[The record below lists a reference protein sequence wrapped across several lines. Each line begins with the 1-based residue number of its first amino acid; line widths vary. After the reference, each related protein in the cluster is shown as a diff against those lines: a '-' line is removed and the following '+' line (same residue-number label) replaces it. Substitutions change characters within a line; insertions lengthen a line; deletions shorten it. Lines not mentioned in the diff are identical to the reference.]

1 MVDIFFEFLVFII
14 FRKINAAAM
23 RIPFASLLLV
33 FVSFQL
39 FGQTTSFK
47 DNRWFDYRKYPD
59 YYRNPIR
66 EQAEVIVSADSMIV
80 HLGSKVIRYKVKG
93 VTDVST
99 KNKSSREFKVDYK
112 GTEVTISISRTLE
125 DYMGKRRK
133 IAWIQGNGWIVMV
146 PLTAITPLGY
156 LFPGDVAIDIEAE
169 RTRIVGYYDYD
180 LMRSVDAETY
190 KHADAASSYSLLIWT
205 DDKCKKDIQ
214 IELRADGTGT
224 WWYGQ
229 TAKNCPKKEE
239 QTFKWKLEQVVD
251 EGRRAMMLTLT
262 ADVEAN
268 QYIIDELTDKKLTL
282 RGEFNIGDEKDTT
295 TTAYLSLSRKKKK

>member
-1 MVDIFFEFLVFII
+1 
-14 FRKINAAAM
+14 M
-23 RIPFASLLLV
+23 RILFATLLFA

-39 FGQTTSFK
+39 LGQTTTFK
-47 DNRWFDYRKYPD
+47 DNRWFDYKKYPNF
-59 YYRNPIR
+59 YSNPIR

-99 KNKSSREFKVDYK
+99 KTKSTREFTVEIN
-112 GTEVTISISRTLE
+112 GAEATVAISRTME
-125 DYMGKRRK
+125 EYFGKKRQ
-133 IAWIQGNGWIVMV
+133 IAWIQGGGWIVMV
-146 PLTAITPLGY
+146 PLTAITPIGY
-156 LFPGDVAIDIEAE
+156 LFPGDVAIDIDAE

-180 LMRSVDAETY
+180 LMRRVNAEEY
-190 KHADAASSYSLLIWT
+190 KRADAASSYGLLIWT

-239 QTFKWKLEQVVD
+239 QAFKWKLEQVVD

-282 RGEFNIGDEKDTT
+282 KGEFNIGDEKDTT
-295 TTAYLSLSRKKKK
+295 TEAYLALSKKKKK